1 MDTEKI
7 QEYREQQLEEA
18 KQAKLLE
25 TIKQTGTTTA
35 NTISR
40 TLIAVDGASKTRTVK
55 VDVQN
60 NLATTS
66 DIKALTRA
74 TMALGSMLKPKE
86 IEPLIN
92 GLKDLSDAMAKLPSK
107 MPKMPEIELPEQ
119 KEDVRV
125 TNLSELDKGFQSVV
139 TAVGAIPKQ
148 LDVKPTIEVKPT
160 DVVIN
165 EKEVDLAPL
174 LKAITSLEKTVKS
187 QPIPQTDMK
196 PVVEAVKKVTTSI
209 NSLSFPVPNYVL
221 PYKNEDGNAT
231 QVTLTT
237 DGKIP
242 VESGSTTYETIFD
255 DTTEAGNI
263 YLGKALPGTAYA
275 TASWQI
281 KKFNGTTKATTFAD
295 DEITFNKAWA
305 DRTTY
310 NY

>member
-35 NTISR
+35 NSISR

-92 GLKDLSDAMAKLPSK
+92 GLKDLSDAMAKLPSQ

-165 EKEVDLAPL
+165 EKEVDLKPL
-174 LKAITSLEKTVKS
+174 LKAIASLEKTVKS
-187 QPIPQTDMK
+187 QPIPQNDMK

-231 QVTLTT
+231 QVQLRDGAIPTT
-237 DGKIP
+237 D
-242 VESGSTTYETIFD
+242 VALATRLD
-255 DTTEAGNI
+255 DSATPI
-263 YLGKALPGTAYA
+263 LYIGKAPVGSAESAAVWQIAKLDTSSGLIKTWAGTAGF
-275 TASWQI
+275 TQI
-281 KKFNGTTKATTFAD
+281 WD
-295 DEITFNKAWA
+295 
-305 DRTTY
+305 DRTSLTY
-310 NY
+310 S